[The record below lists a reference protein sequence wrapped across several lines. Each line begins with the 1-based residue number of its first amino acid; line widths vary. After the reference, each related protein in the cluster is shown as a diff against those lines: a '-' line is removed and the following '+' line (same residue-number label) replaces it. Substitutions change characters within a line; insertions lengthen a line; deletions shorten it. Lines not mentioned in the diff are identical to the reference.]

1 MEGGVKLTKWG
12 YQIRTSSD
20 ACISAINA
28 FYDQVLSYGRKRSVI
43 LDATV
48 HDKDCVLANVLA
60 VHFLS
65 SSDPSRV
72 HHHLQA
78 AKAGLDRATPYEK
91 AVFDA
96 ISCLMSN
103 NRDDNVAVELHS
115 ELLKKFPKDLLS
127 LKRAQLL
134 CFYMGNADLSLAL
147 VQQVLPQNQEEGFIY
162 GMLAFSLL
170 ELGYMEEAEKA
181 ARRGLDINK
190 KDGWAQHA
198 LCHVLQYRC
207 HFKEAVEFMEAC
219 SPSWSDCLSFMVT
232 HNWWHVA
239 LCYLEANSRLSRILE
254 IYDNYI
260 WKELEKPDAMGP
272 DVYLNALGLM
282 LRLFVRGEYDPCEG
296 RLKILAKVLT
306 DKANWHLEWHFD
318 VLTSWALAKAGQI
331 FAAEELLGSLKSRSC
346 SILLLVSYLH
356 VCGFMAQ
363 YYLLFLRRLLKMTP
377 KRREKMQRG
386 MLLAEALYKYGRG
399 DYECALDLLGLDFDA
414 NDYKMIG
421 ASNEQLDVFN
431 EVWYDILMNT
441 GHAAKVIEKQ
451 IKKREKV
458 PYLWRLLERGFG
470 KIGRPE
476 EAAIARDK
484 ARSLEKAH
492 FK

>member
-1 MEGGVKLTKWG
+1 MEDGLKLTKWG
-12 YQIRTSSD
+12 YEVRTSSD

-28 FYDQVLSYGRKRSVI
+28 FYDQVLSYGRRRSVI
-43 LDATV
+43 LEAPV
-48 HDKDCVLANVLA
+48 HDKHCVLANVFA
-60 VHFLS
+60 AYFLS

-91 AVFDA
+91 AVYDA

-103 NRDDNVAVELHS
+103 DRDDNVAVELLTQ
-115 ELLKKFPKDLLS
+115 LLKSFPKDLLS
-127 LKRAQLL
+127 LKKAQVL
-134 CFYMGNADLSLAL
+134 CFYMGNPDLSLAL

-162 GMLAFSLL
+162 GMLAFPLL
-170 ELGYMEEAEKA
+170 ELGCMEEAEKA

-207 HFKEAVEFMEAC
+207 RFKEAVEFMEAC
-219 SPSWSDCLSFMVT
+219 SPTWSDCLSFLVT

-239 LCYLEANSRLSRILE
+239 LCYLEANSPLSKILE
-254 IYDNYI
+254 IYDDYI

-282 LRLFVRGEYDPCEG
+282 LRLFVRGEFGPCEG
-296 RLKILAKVLT
+296 RLKILANVLT

-318 VLTSWALAKAGQI
+318 LLTTWALAKSGEI
-331 FAAEELLGSLKSRSC
+331 FPAEELLGSLESR
-346 SILLLVSYLH
+346 
-356 VCGFMAQ
+356 M
-363 YYLLFLRRLLKMTP
+363 LKMTP
-377 KRREKMQRG
+377 KKQEKMQRG

-399 DYECALDLLGLDFDA
+399 DYKGALDLLGLDFDA
-414 NDYKMIG
+414 NDCKMIG

-441 GHAAKVIEKQ
+441 GHAAKAIEVIEKQ
-451 IKKREKV
+451 IKKREEA
-458 PYLWRLLERGFG
+458 PYLWRLLERGHS
-470 KIGRPE
+470 KLGRPE
-476 EAAIARDK
+476 EAAIAGDK

>member
-1 MEGGVKLTKWG
+1 MTKWG
-12 YQIRTSSD
+12 YEIRTSSD
-20 ACISAINA
+20 DCISAINA

-43 LDATV
+43 LEATV

-60 VHFLS
+60 AHFLS

-103 NRDDNVAVELHS
+103 DRDDNVAVELHY
-115 ELLKKFPKDLLS
+115 ELLKNFPKDLSS
-127 LKRAQLL
+127 LKRAQVL
-134 CFYMGNADLSLAL
+134 CFYLGNADLSLAL
-147 VQQVLPQNQEEGFIY
+147 VQQVLPENQEEGFIY

-170 ELGYMEEAEKA
+170 ELGCMEEAEKA
-181 ARRGLDINK
+181 ARTGLDINK
-190 KDGWAQHA
+190 KDSWAQHA

-219 SPSWSDCLSFMVT
+219 SPSWNDCLSFLVT

-239 LCYLEANSRLSRILE
+239 LCYLEANSPLSKILE

-282 LRLFVRGEYDPCEG
+282 LRLFVRGEFDLCEG
-296 RLKILAKVLT
+296 RLKILANVLT

-318 VLTSWALAKAGQI
+318 VLTLWALAKTGEI
-331 FAAEELLGSLKSRSC
+331 FAAEELLGSLKSR
-346 SILLLVSYLH
+346 
-356 VCGFMAQ
+356 
-363 YYLLFLRRLLKMTP
+363 LLKMMP
-377 KRREKMQRG
+377 NKRERMQRG
-386 MLLAEALYKYGRG
+386 MLLAEALYKCGRG
-399 DYECALDLLGLDFDA
+399 DYERALDLLGLDFDA
-414 NDYKMIG
+414 HDYKMIG

-441 GHAAKVIEKQ
+441 GHTAKAIEVIEKQ

-458 PYLWRLLERGFG
+458 PYLWRLLERGYS

-476 EAAIARDK
+476 EAAITGDK
-484 ARSLEKAH
+484 ARGLEKAH

>member
-1 MEGGVKLTKWG
+1 MEDGVKLTKWG
-12 YQIRTSSD
+12 YGIRTSSD
-20 ACISAINA
+20 DCISAINA

-43 LDATV
+43 LEATV
-48 HDKDCVLANVLA
+48 HDKDCVLANVLGA
-60 VHFLS
+60 HFLS
-65 SSDPSRV
+65 SSDPSRA
-72 HHHLQA
+72 HYHLQT

-103 NRDDNVAVELHS
+103 DRDDNVAVELHT
-115 ELLKKFPKDLLS
+115 ELLKNFPKDLSS
-127 LKRAQLL
+127 LKRAQVL
-134 CFYMGNADLSLAL
+134 CFYLGSADLSLAL

-162 GMLAFSLL
+162 GMLAFPLL
-170 ELGYMEEAEKA
+170 ELGCMEEAEKA

-207 HFKEAVEFMEAC
+207 HFKEAVEFMETC
-219 SPSWSDCLSFMVT
+219 SPSWHDCVSFMVT

-239 LCYLEANSRLSRILE
+239 LCYLEANSPLSKILE

-260 WKELEKPDAMGP
+260 WKELEKPDAIGP
-272 DVYLNALGLM
+272 EVYLNALGLM

-296 RLKILAKVLT
+296 RLKILANVLT

-318 VLTSWALAKAGQI
+318 ILTLWALAKAGEI
-331 FAAEELLGSLKSRSC
+331 FAADELLGSLKSRLS
-346 SILLLVSYLH
+346 
-356 VCGFMAQ
+356 
-363 YYLLFLRRLLKMTP
+363 KMTA
-377 KRREKMQRG
+377 KKREKMQRRV
-386 MLLAEALYKYGRG
+386 LLAEALYKYGRG
-399 DYECALDLLGLDFDA
+399 DYERALDLLGLDFDA

-441 GHAAKVIEKQ
+441 GHAAKAIEVIEKQ
-451 IKKREKV
+451 IKKREEV
-458 PYLWRLLERGFG
+458 PYLWHLLERGYN
-470 KIGRPE
+470 KIGRPDE
-476 EAAIARDK
+476 SAIAGDK